1 MPSQGWGAKSFQ
13 TCSGRVYGLM
23 IRILHQADLLEEGFI
38 LLLEFDSALEWI
50 CSHCLLPDKLLIFRN
65 KILSADNV
73 YQKMFRM

>member
-1 MPSQGWGAKSFQ
+1 
-13 TCSGRVYGLM
+13 M
-23 IRILHQADLLEEGFI
+23 IRILHQADLLEEDFI

-50 CSHCLLPDKLLIFRN
+50 CGRCLLPDKLLIFRN

>member
-1 MPSQGWGAKSFQ
+1 
-13 TCSGRVYGLM
+13 M

-38 LLLEFDSALEWI
+38 LLLEFDSALERI